1 MIKIQWFPWRIHH
14 ELPWFN
20 TLQLKLSEKIGETLN
35 HQRFLYLAI
44 FGLDFIHGN
53 GWCLWWTPL
62 KFPWNQLSPS
72 SSKAP
77 FAARGTR
84 PHGPRGGC
92 PTNRRHRRAGQ
103 AGAPGKSLVEWEIS
117 GKDVCFLTSFFFKSF
132 WCFFDVFFLS
142 LWCLFEYFFLSHFLL
157 RFVDDLKFLEP
168 RNVFWEFDADELR
181 FEIFLNGFVIGWS
194 HQSTWEQNRR
204 NT

>member
-1 MIKIQWFPWRIHH
+1 MNSHDSIHSN
-14 ELPWFN
+14 LN
-20 TLQLKLSEKIGETLN
+20 YLKKIGETLN

-117 GKDVCFLTSFFFKSF
+117 GKDVCFLTSFFIYSSF
-132 WCFFDVFFLS
+132 WCFFDVFFLIALMS
-142 LWCLFEYFFLSHFLL
+142 FWIFFLVSFFTTLCWWVEVWD
-157 RFVDDLKFLEP
+157 FFMKGLEVKH
-168 RNVFWEFDADELR
+168 NEFSQRIRDWVVSPEVSENKIDETHGGTVS
-181 FEIFLNGFVIGWS
+181 F
-194 HQSTWEQNRR
+194 
-204 NT
+204 